1 MRQGTGGGM
10 GFKPGDEWCVSLCVT
25 HHREQHR
32 LSHRLFDAKYEV
44 DLRALAVILA
54 ERSPALKH
62 PAA

>member
-1 MRQGTGGGM
+1 M